1 MSLINYI
8 LYYWKVTKFKKMH
21 ALLPLSLYFTDK
33 PCKNY
38 TLFLAKLSVTVI
50 SHQFFLKNVPNKFA

>member
-1 MSLINYI
+1 
-8 LYYWKVTKFKKMH
+8 MH